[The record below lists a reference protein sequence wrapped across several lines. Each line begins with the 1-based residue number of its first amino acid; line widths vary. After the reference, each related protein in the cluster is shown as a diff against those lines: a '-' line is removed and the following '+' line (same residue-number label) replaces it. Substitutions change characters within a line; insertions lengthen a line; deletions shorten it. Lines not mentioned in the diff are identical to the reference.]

1 MDEKTFDLFGLDGF
15 EASSMAFLQE
25 SHDRCEITLQW
36 IQRLIVESDA
46 KQLLKIA
53 PPILSRV
60 FNELGNGIVNLNNAR
75 KITDFPIPFHLAQ
88 QAAYICCM
96 DPWIKCAMDFTSS
109 VPRMITVML
118 IVHSLIL
125 PLISAATVDNM
136 SSAAG
141 ITFFEVPKHL
151 DSILL
156 GLRFSFEPQKHLL
169 LKTKS
174 INFDRNLSV
183 GGPCRQ
189 RMSRFKEAQAVKK
202 ESRESDKRD
211 KDECTEIP
219 IQGDDGQQE
228 QVLSGEAS
236 RPTDVLEGR
245 ENRNPYELEA
255 VSNHGH
261 SAASS
266 LSGGGLGKGAVG
278 QGTRETTAKARLGHL
293 AFFIYRTIS
302 RKPTNELYYR
312 TLAEETFHSQLN
324 DEHKYTPGEPRTKP
338 PTPTTRD
345 KTNEDPGYYSR
356 SLAIGTINQKYAY
369 EPYYQAKKKKQ
380 TRKLK
385 QGKQAEPQHKSAAPT
400 PTKPQANRDKAPAPT
415 GETAALPEL
424 LRHASSSHRK
434 PWVDDQNPAEQHYD
448 ARHNQCRPCTATL
461 GVTSTLRRRNQD
473 DMTHFLLHTEAYY
486 QFAEGQPSTE
496 VNGDGDTES
505 GHEVPPL
512 ETHTHS
518 HNITDC
524 LDTIQAVVPDRRKAY
539 GGAGGNQETRQ
550 GAPPLETVS

>member
-228 QVLSGEAS
+228 QDFCDADGSVVAEEGSPELMQQAEDFPGHQNPQVRSITEKRIYDKLDISLLEELLNSADAGRRLEGYLALVVRQLQRIAPVEAS
-236 RPTDVLEGR
+236 ATKFPEC
-245 ENRNPYELEA
+245 
-255 VSNHGH
+255 
-261 SAASS
+261 
-266 LSGGGLGKGAVG
+266 
-278 QGTRETTAKARLGHL
+278 
-293 AFFIYRTIS
+293 S
-302 RKPTNELYYR
+302 R
-312 TLAEETFHSQLN
+312 
-324 DEHKYTPGEPRTKP
+324 G
-338 PTPTTRD
+338 
-345 KTNEDPGYYSR
+345 DPGN
-356 SLAIGTINQKYAY
+356 A
-369 EPYYQAKKKKQ
+369 
-380 TRKLK
+380 
-385 QGKQAEPQHKSAAPT
+385 
-400 PTKPQANRDKAPAPT
+400 
-415 GETAALPEL
+415 
-424 LRHASSSHRK
+424 
-434 PWVDDQNPAEQHYD
+434 WV
-448 ARHNQCRPCTATL
+448 C
-461 GVTSTLRRRNQD
+461 S
-473 DMTHFLLHTEAYY
+473 
-486 QFAEGQPSTE
+486 
-496 VNGDGDTES
+496 
-505 GHEVPPL
+505 
-512 ETHTHS
+512 
-518 HNITDC
+518 
-524 LDTIQAVVPDRRKAY
+524 
-539 GGAGGNQETRQ
+539 
-550 GAPPLETVS
+550 